1 MGPIQTFVRQLF
13 KRLRPRQEVTKLTLD
28 SSVAGGVQQL
38 ALSSLRSEEEV
49 ASDLLSFALAR
60 RQVMDEALQHWHSL
74 TPREQQV
81 VALICVGLTYAQ
93 VGAELGITY
102 ETVKVHMRHALE
114 KFEVRSRF
122 DLRQALAGW
131 DFPTWIEENIPGPPV
146 P

>member
-1 MGPIQTFVRQLF
+1 MGPIQKLVRRMFERFL
-13 KRLRPRQEVTKLTLD
+13 PRQEAATLTLD
-28 SSVAGGVQQL
+28 SSVAGSVQQI
-38 ALSSLRSEEEV
+38 AISSERSEEEV
-49 ASDLLSFALAR
+49 ASDLLYFALAH
-60 RQVMDEALQHWHSL
+60 RQVLDEDLQRWHNL

-81 VALICVGLTYAQ
+81 VALVCMGLTYAQ

-122 DLRQALAGW
+122 DLRQILAGW
-131 DFPTWIEENIPGPPV
+131 DFPAWIEENIPGPPV